1 MSVKKEWRS
10 GVSSLSSAEKET
22 TVVVGGGGGGGGE
35 KKKMKVRGRIL
46 AKERDGV
53 RESDNVSEMK

>member
-22 TVVVGGGGGGGGE
+22 TVVVVGGGGGE

>member
-22 TVVVGGGGGGGGE
+22 TVVVGGGGGE

>member
-22 TVVVGGGGGGGGE
+22 TVVVVVGGGGE

>member
-22 TVVVGGGGGGGGE
+22 TVVVGGGGGGE

>member
-22 TVVVGGGGGGGGE
+22 TVVVVGGGGVE

>member
-1 MSVKKEWRS
+1 MEIW
-10 GVSSLSSAEKET
+10 SAEKET
-22 TVVVGGGGGGGGE
+22 TVVVVGGGGGE